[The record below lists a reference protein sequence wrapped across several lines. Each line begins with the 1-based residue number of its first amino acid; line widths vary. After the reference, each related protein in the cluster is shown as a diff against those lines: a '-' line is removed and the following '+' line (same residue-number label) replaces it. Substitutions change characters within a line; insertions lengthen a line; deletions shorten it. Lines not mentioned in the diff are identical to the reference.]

1 VLASSEPQ
9 GPQASLASLSAG
21 LKQMEAT
28 ERSEAPRARSEV
40 KVDVKQKVA
49 ELARGGAQESSETT
63 TTPESSRSQQ
73 VQQNSQPQA
82 VGHDNRPAA
91 TEAAARREPANLPHL
106 KLADP
111 EAPAQLH
118 QKVNLMLADKL
129 QQAEIQLD
137 PLGLGKMKIQIQMGA
152 DSQANVHFVVQ
163 HGQTREML
171 EQAMPR
177 LRDMLAGQ
185 GIQLGQTLV
194 QQQPQQQ
201 SQGQS
206 AFAGQGQQG
215 QKGSGS
221 FAETGQTEA
230 EVTGAGMRLSTE
242 STNDSGIDFY
252 A

>member
-1 VLASSEPQ
+1 MLAKPA
-9 GPQASLASLSAG
+9 PASAS
-21 LKQMEAT
+21 
-28 ERSEAPRARSEV
+28 
-40 KVDVKQKVA
+40 
-49 ELARGGAQESSETT
+49 
-63 TTPESSRSQQ
+63 
-73 VQQNSQPQA
+73 N
-82 VGHDNRPAA
+82 NRPAA

-137 PLGLGKMKIQIQMGA
+137 PLGLGKMKIQIQMDA
-152 DSQANVHFVVQ
+152 SSQANVHFVVQ

-185 GIQLGQTLV
+185 GIQLGQTVV
-194 QQQPQQQ
+194 QQQAQQQ
-201 SQGQS
+201 AFQQQGQSSSQGQS
-206 AFAGQGQQG
+206 GFGDQGRQG
-215 QKGSGS
+215 GNGGGSDGR
-221 FAETGQTEA
+221 EA
-230 EVTGAGMRLSTE
+230 EGSARNLTLLVE
-242 STNDSGIDFY
+242 SANDAGIDFY